1 MSWVAAANVRF
12 PLWPGAAV
20 IFYPSTAF
28 QGGGGGIC
36 VGSAFQAMEP
46 YVRFV
51 GFIHV

>member
-12 PLWPGAAV
+12 PLWPGAV

-28 QGGGGGIC
+28 QGGGGGNS
-36 VGSAFQAMEP
+36 VGIRAFQAMEP